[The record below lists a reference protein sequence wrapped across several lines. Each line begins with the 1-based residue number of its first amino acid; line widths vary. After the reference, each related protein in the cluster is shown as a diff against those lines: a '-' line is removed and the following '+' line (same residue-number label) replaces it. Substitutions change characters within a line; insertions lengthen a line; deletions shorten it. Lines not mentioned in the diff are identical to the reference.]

1 MKNAIIILLFFSTGL
16 FQSCGLQNK
25 QHDIILSS
33 ETLIDTAS
41 ASCPFLTKDSNGNVV
56 LTWIRKTNSSM
67 AYCYAVSTDEGKT
80 FNAPIE
86 IPSSGNAYEHAEN
99 LPKII
104 FKPSGEIIAVW
115 GAANPNPKN
124 MYSGLIFYS
133 QSFDNGKNWS
143 NAKKLVNDTAGIDQ
157 RYFDVTLM
165 PNGEAGI
172 IWLDNRK
179 RTNHEGSALYFAT
192 TKGKD
197 GFKNEK
203 LINESACEC
212 CRTDLFTDTKKN
224 IHVLYRAIIN
234 DSIRDMVHCES
245 VNEGN
250 DFSPPVRISND
261 NWVINGCPHTGPAMA
276 ENSYGLQFTWF
287 TGGTNAG
294 IYYDHS
300 NNNETGFSERNIL
313 SGPSGRHP
321 QIATLANDNIAIVWD
336 ENFIKNKK
344 AVSLIGLQERSGDGK
359 NILKKYITA
368 DRSLSSYPVITAL
381 NNNAAIIAYT
391 TSVNNKSYVV
401 YRLASFE

>member
-16 FQSCGLQNK
+16 IQSCGLQNK
-25 QHDIILSS
+25 KHDITLSP
-33 ETLIDTAS
+33 ETMIDTAS
-41 ASCPFLTKDSNGNVV
+41 ASCPFLTKDSKGNIV
-56 LTWIRKTNSSM
+56 LSWIRKSNSSSM

-80 FNAPIE
+80 FSAPRK
-86 IPSSGNAYEHAEN
+86 IPSSSNAYEHAEN
-99 LPKII
+99 LPKML

-143 NAKKLVNDTAGIDQ
+143 KAKKLVNDTAGIDQ
-157 RYFDVTLM
+157 RYFDVALM
-165 PNGEAGI
+165 PDGEAGI

-179 RTNHEGSALYFAT
+179 KTNKEGSALYFAT

-197 GFKNEK
+197 GFQNEK

-212 CRTDLFTDTKKN
+212 CRTELFTDTKKN

-234 DSIRDMVHCES
+234 DSIRDMVHCIS

-250 DFSPPVRISND
+250 DFSFPQRISND

-276 ENSYGLQFTWF
+276 ENSNGLQFTWF
-287 TGGTNAG
+287 TGGNGAG

-300 NNNETGFSERNIL
+300 NKYGTEFSQRDIL
-313 SGPSGRHP
+313 SGPSGKHP
-321 QIATLANDNIAIVWD
+321 QIATLTNENIAILWD

-344 AVSLIGLQERSGDGK
+344 AISLIGLQERSPDGK
-359 NILKKYITA
+359 NILKKYITS
-368 DRSLSSYPVITAL
+368 DTSISSYPVITAL
-381 NNNAAIIAYT
+381 NDNAIIAYT
-391 TSVNNKSYVV
+391 KSVNNKNYVV